1 MIGKGGDYLADYD
14 VTVQGHLRG
23 FEKLDEIEA
32 KIQSLQ
38 GKSIDIKV
46 NADGINNL
54 NKTLTSSNLS
64 SSISK
69 QYKDVGKTA
78 GTAYATGMQ
87 ARIEEMARTQRTAF
101 SSPLLTSDERAQ
113 QAFWKNQ
120 VSSTLEQANKYS
132 NLVSTKAMSVKLSNL
147 QTKAQGIDSGVENYN
162 NLSAAIEKCVA
173 AEQQLNTATSAYSA
187 SGTLDNA
194 NAMISAYDKL
204 ATSIQTANNELKITQ
219 NNASL
224 IADTKK
230 VADFQKSLQTFY
242 DNNTR
247 MHKQYGEQWQKLIT
261 DSSVAG
267 LTNNQFKQLQTQAS
281 VLKKDISG
289 SGLMG
294 KSVLS
299 GAKSAMGSL
308 FKFASMYGIAQRVVW
323 QVPKQIVQA
332 VREVNAAQ
340 IELAKVTDLPSST
353 LNKYWDTATESAK
366 KYGTTISDIISTTA
380 DWSRLGYNL
389 QDAKELTDATALIQK
404 VGDNMT
410 QESSSEGMISVLK
423 GFHLEASEASRIVDE
438 VNEVNF
444 AASVC
449 SNTYALC
456 A

>member
-1 MIGKGGDYLADYD
+1 MADYD

-173 AEQQLNTATSAYSA
+173 AEQQLNTAASAYSA

-224 IADTKK
+224 TADTKK

-247 MHKQYGEQWQKLIT
+247 MHKQYDKQKHTYILNHFNIEILYLWEKDIIEYPEKCEALILEYIGNN
-261 DSSVAG
+261 G
-267 LTNNQFKQLQTQAS
+267 LLHDYNSFNYSFIDNNLILNSQIKDGIISGQPVSNRKYLSGVSTTSWEFKSGKCSGSNAIRALQRLIGASADGYFGKAS
-281 VLKKDISG
+281 VTALQKYLKARGYYTGSIDGSCG
-289 SGLMG
+289 SGT
-294 KSVLS
+294 
-299 GAKSAMGSL
+299 
-308 FKFASMYGIAQRVVW
+308 
-323 QVPKQIVQA
+323 
-332 VREVNAAQ
+332 VRALQNW
-340 IELAKVTDLPSST
+340 
-353 LNKYWDTATESAK
+353 LN
-366 KYGTTISDIISTTA
+366 
-380 DWSRLGYNL
+380 R
-389 QDAKELTDATALIQK
+389 
-404 VGDNMT
+404 
-410 QESSSEGMISVLK
+410 
-423 GFHLEASEASRIVDE
+423 
-438 VNEVNF
+438 
-444 AASVC
+444 
-449 SNTYALC
+449 
-456 A
+456 